1 MSSNKWG
8 TLGKVGGA
16 CSVLTMIAIMI
27 TSYSDEFRTSAEGL
41 EIIGNAEGCRRDP
54 YICPAD
60 VLTVGIGSTE
70 FGGEPIDPKKIYSDL
85 EIAERW
91 KNDIKIAEHCVN
103 KYANGYWVPQGV
115 FDAATSLTFNVGC
128 GATRKS
134 TMFRK
139 IRSGD
144 YVGACNELPKWV
156 RAGNKVLKGLVIRR
170 EKERALCLADLTN

>member
-1 MSSNKWG
+1 MSRLK
-8 TLGKVGGA
+8 TAGKYGAVG
-16 CSVLTMIAIMI
+16 CSVVTIIGVM
-27 TSYSDEFRTSAEGL
+27 TYHFGDEFRTSQAGL
-41 EIIGNAEGCRRDP
+41 EIIGGAEGCRRDP

-70 FGGEPIDPKKIYSDL
+70 AGGEPIDPKRIYSDL

-91 KNDIKIAEHCVN
+91 KNDIKIAERCVN
-103 KYANGYWVPQGV
+103 KYANGYWIPQGV

-139 IRSGD
+139 IRNGD
-144 YVGACNELPKWV
+144 YVSACNELPKWV

>member
-1 MSSNKWG
+1 MSRLK
-8 TLGKVGGA
+8 TAGKFGAVG
-16 CSVLTMIAIMI
+16 CSVVTIIGVM
-27 TSYSDEFRTSAEGL
+27 TQHFGSEFRTSEAAL
-41 EIIGNAEGCRRDP
+41 EIIGDAEGCRRDP
-54 YICPAD
+54 YVCPAD

-70 FGGEPIDPKKIYSDL
+70 AGGEPIDPKKRYSDL

-103 KYANGYWVPQGV
+103 QYANGYYIPQGV
-115 FDAATSLTFNVGC
+115 FDAAVSLTFNVGC

-139 IRSGD
+139 IRNGD

-170 EKERALCLADLTN
+170 EKERELCLADLTN

>member
-1 MSSNKWG
+1 MKKRVKSTG
-8 TLGKVGGA
+8 VVV
-16 CSVLTMIAIMI
+16 CSVTAVIAVMQQHF
-27 TSYSDEFRTSAEGL
+27 SSEFRTSEAAL
-41 EIIGNAEGCRRDP
+41 EIIGDAEGCRRDP
-54 YICPAD
+54 YVCPAD

-70 FGGEPIDPKKIYSDL
+70 AGGEPIDPKKRYSDL

-91 KNDIKIAEHCVN
+91 KNDIKIAEQCVN
-103 KYANGYWVPQGV
+103 RYANGHWIPQGV
-115 FDAATSLTFNVGC
+115 FDAAVSLTFNVGC
-128 GATRKS
+128 GKTRDS

-170 EKERALCLADLTN
+170 EKERALCLADLTG

>member
-1 MSSNKWG
+1 MSRLK
-8 TLGKVGGA
+8 TVGKSAVGV
-16 CSVLTMIAIMI
+16 CSVVAIIGLMQHQFGN
-27 TSYSDEFRTSAEGL
+27 EFRTSEKGL

-70 FGGEPIDPKKIYSDL
+70 YSGELINPNKRYSDL

-91 KNDIKIAEHCVN
+91 KNDIKIAERCVN
-103 KYANGYWVPQGV
+103 QYANGYYIPQGV

-128 GATRKS
+128 GATSKS

-139 IRSGD
+139 IRNGD
-144 YVGACNELPKWV
+144 YIGACNELSKWV
-156 RAGNKVLKGLVIRR
+156 YSSGRKLRGLEIRR
-170 EKERALCLADLTN
+170 EKERSLCLADLTK

>member
-1 MSSNKWG
+1 MSRLK
-8 TLGKVGGA
+8 TAGKYGA
-16 CSVLTMIAIMI
+16 MVCSVVGIIGLMTQQFG
-27 TSYSDEFRTSAEGL
+27 SEFRTSPQAL

-70 FGGEPIDPKKIYSDL
+70 ASGEPIDPKKTYSDL

-91 KNDIKIAEHCVN
+91 KNDIKFAERCVN
-103 KYANGYWVPQGV
+103 QFANGYWIPQSV
-115 FDAATSLTFNVGC
+115 FDASVSLTFNVGC

-139 IRSGD
+139 IRAGD

-156 RAGNKVLKGLVIRR
+156 YAGGRKLRGLEIRR
-170 EKERALCLADLTN
+170 EKERALCLADLTR